1 MAHALKPEEL
11 KKNGEEQAGVGGL
24 NDTQEHGD
32 AWA

>member
-1 MAHALKPEEL
+1 MAHALKAEEL
-11 KKNGEEQAGVGGL
+11 KNGEEQAGVGGL